1 MQLQRQRAMRLFHER
16 QLALLEIIHPSQIN
30 KHMQEMEVK
39 SALTIQRFWRGY
51 RARKLFHQ
59 QKQSLKEYKAA
70 VIIQRA
76 A

>member
-1 MQLQRQRAMRLFHER
+1 
-16 QLALLEIIHPSQIN
+16 
-30 KHMQEMEVK
+30 MQEMEVK

-51 RARKLFHQ
+51 RARKNIHQ

-76 A
+76 VSVQTLF